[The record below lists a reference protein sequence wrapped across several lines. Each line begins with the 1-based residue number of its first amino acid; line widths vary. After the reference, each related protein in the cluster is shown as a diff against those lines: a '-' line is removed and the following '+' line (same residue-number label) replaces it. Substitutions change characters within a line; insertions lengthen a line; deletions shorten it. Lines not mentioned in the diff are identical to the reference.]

1 MCTSFTVN
9 KKKSFVGWN
18 LDILDMEY
26 RVRPADE
33 GVFIEINDAKEGWLP
48 LFGVNSRGEFVG
60 MPTCHPFD
68 ERSNPKEDGP
78 ITMMLDIDLLLQKKS
93 FEEIKNLA
101 ERGPVYSL
109 PGVTF
114 MSSLTDAEGNVLH
127 IIPGQGYRYYEKPEY
142 VVLTNFS
149 PFKGD
154 SEKHPWMGM
163 DRYQIAARML
173 SEAGDDFDVR
183 DCFEVLKACSQ
194 EVCPTVV
201 SMVLD
206 INDRRVYWCE
216 NRRWDSVEV
225 KNI

>member
-1 MCTSFTVN
+1 
-9 KKKSFVGWN
+9 
-18 LDILDMEY
+18 
-26 RVRPADE
+26 
-33 GVFIEINDAKEGWLP
+33 
-48 LFGVNSRGEFVG
+48 
-60 MPTCHPFD
+60 
-68 ERSNPKEDGP
+68 
-78 ITMMLDIDLLLQKKS
+78 
-93 FEEIKNLA
+93 
-101 ERGPVYSL
+101 
-109 PGVTF
+109 
-114 MSSLTDAEGNVLH
+114 
-127 IIPGQGYRYYEKPEY
+127 
-142 VVLTNFS
+142 
-149 PFKGD
+149 
-154 SEKHPWMGM
+154 M